1 MVHAES
7 LYIVLHLYL
16 EGLSSETSTVHAS
29 RMYDTDEIS
38 WYVLALF
45 PHVER
50 IVLPLSRLN
59 VKGEKGKSQG
69 RLCWPPT
76 TVQFLLE
83 SG

>member
-29 RMYDTDEIS
+29 RMYDTYEIS

-50 IVLPLSRLN
+50 IVLLFESLKRQRR
-59 VKGEKGKSQG
+59 KG
-69 RLCWPPT
+69 
-76 TVQFLLE
+76 
-83 SG
+83 